1 MCGRGGKVYI
11 GEGREVGRER
21 KSERREEVGGEKRGV
36 RARGN
41 DCVANCYMH
50 SLVRVEGR

>member
-1 MCGRGGKVYI
+1 M
-11 GEGREVGRER
+11 GRER
-21 KSERREEVGGEKRGV
+21 KSERKEEVGGEKREV